1 MVAIVDG
8 RVDRRTLVLDANICY
23 PALSAGILAGLGRL
37 GLCTTDVVVDDELAL
52 GRTFGPDARIVLNAA
67 GIQVVTVDFD
77 PDDYGFL
84 SSGLSDAD
92 ISCFV
97 HAHEHDGTVLT
108 RDARLIKDCNR
119 HGVQARR
126 MSWLLTS
133 ALEEGHLTKADVR
146 HAFHTWRRDPDEGGW
161 YDEPDMLELEE
172 RCR

>member
-1 MVAIVDG
+1 MVVIVDG
-8 RVDRRTLVLDANICY
+8 GVDRRTLVLDANICY
-23 PALSAGILAGLGRL
+23 PALRAGILAGLGQL
-37 GLCTTDVVVDDELAL
+37 GLCTTDVIVEDELEP
-52 GRTFGPDARIVLNAA
+52 GRTFGPDARILLNDA
-67 GIQVVTVDFD
+67 GIKVVTVDYN

-84 SSGLSDAD
+84 SSGLTDAD

-97 HAHEHDGTVLT
+97 HAQVHDGTVLT
-108 RDARLIKDCNR
+108 HDARLTKDCNR
-119 HGVQARR
+119 FGVKVRR

-161 YDEPDMLELEE
+161 YDEPDMLEVEE